1 MEVIDRPFSA
11 TIRLVIPSSSIGSEK
26 ASSLPDFFTIILDS
40 DCAALSECI
49 LPKKVLLKYL
59 NRTSRTTQ
67 DSFLTFGVFQRF
79 LLNKSVTVVL
89 KKNIYDFYPHV
100 VSMVPD
106 TPGTRE
112 SDVSTTDWSS
122 VTYPPNELDYHSSP
136 HESQPLQDTLF
147 SSPSFSE
154 ESQSLMLH
162 QSSPFMITPTPMKHR
177 TVRSLDLSADLFD

>member
-1 MEVIDRPFSA
+1 MAVIDRPFSA
-11 TIRLVIPSSSIGSEK
+11 TVRLVIPASSIGSEK

-40 DCAALSECI
+40 DCATFSECI
-49 LPKKVLLKYL
+49 LPKKVLLNYL
-59 NRTSRTTQ
+59 NRTSRATQ
-67 DSFLTFGVFQRF
+67 DSLTFGVFQRF

-106 TPGTRE
+106 TPRTRQ
-112 SDVSTTDWSS
+112 SDISTTDWSS
-122 VTYPPNELDYHSSP
+122 VTHPPNELDYHSSP
-136 HESQPLQDTLF
+136 HGSQPLQDTLF

-154 ESQSLMLH
+154 ENQLFMLH

-177 TVRSLDLSADLFD
+177 NISVQPRTQH